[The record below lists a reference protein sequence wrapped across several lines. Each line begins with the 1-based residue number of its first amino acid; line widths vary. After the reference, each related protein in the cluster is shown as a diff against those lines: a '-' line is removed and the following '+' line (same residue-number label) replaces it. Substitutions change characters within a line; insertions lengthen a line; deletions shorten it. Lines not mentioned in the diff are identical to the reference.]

1 MMGNVN
7 RLVFEAS
14 SSNRYA
20 TFFYGQYEPVSR
32 QLTYVNAGH
41 NPPMLFH
48 PYNEECQVSRLE
60 ACGTVV
66 GLLEDAL
73 YQQASLAIAPGD
85 VLIAFTDGISEAMNA
100 AEDEWGEQR
109 LIDTV
114 KACLGLPPA
123 EIIACIMR
131 TADTFVA
138 GANQNDDMTLVVL
151 RASSENGN

>member
-14 SSNRYA
+14 SSSRYA
-20 TFFYGQYEPVSR
+20 TFFYGQYDPLSR

-48 PYNEECQVSRLE
+48 PCSRECQVSRLE

-66 GLLEDAL
+66 GLLEDAS
-73 YQQASLAIAPGD
+73 YQQASLAIVPGD
-85 VLIAFTDGISEAMNA
+85 ILIAFTDGVSEAMNA
-100 AEDEWGEQR
+100 AECEWSEER
-109 LIDTV
+109 LIHTV
-114 KACLGLPPA
+114 KSCLGLPPA

-138 GANQNDDMTLVVL
+138 GAKQNDDMTLIVL
-151 RASSENGN
+151 CAQPDPGK